1 MPIFGK
7 SKIGDSCFIDPDA
20 LIGYPH
26 NSERKKNKD
35 EMMEGATV
43 SLDIE
48 GCVIGSNSII
58 RPGAIYSTAK
68 VGNNTRT
75 GHNFLIRENTIIG
88 DGCLIGTNV
97 VIDNDCNIG
106 DNCSFQ
112 TGAYI
117 PTGSKIGNRVFLGP
131 NASLTNDKT
140 PLRTE
145 YNPEPITI
153 EDDATIGSNATLMPG
168 ITVGEGAFV
177 AGGAVVTKD
186 VPAWT
191 LAKGC
196 PAIFSELPES
206 LKKPNRLG

>member
-7 SKIGDSCFIDPDA
+7 SKIGDSCFIDSTA

-26 NSERKKNKD
+26 GAELNLLKENSDK
-35 EMMEGATV
+35 
-43 SLDIE
+43 IE
-48 GCVIGSNSII
+48 GCEIGNDSTI

-68 VGNNTRT
+68 VGNKTRT

-168 ITVGEGAFV
+168 ITVGKGAFV

>member
-7 SKIGDSCFIDPDA
+7 SKIGDSCFIDSDA

-26 NSERKKNKD
+26 NTELNLLEENSDK
-35 EMMEGATV
+35 
-43 SLDIE
+43 IE
-48 GCVIGSNSII
+48 GCEIGNDSII

-68 VGNNTRT
+68 VGNKTRT

-97 VIDNDCNIG
+97 VVDNNCSIG

-117 PTGSKIGNRVFLGP
+117 PTGTKIGNRVFLGP

-196 PAIFSELPES
+196 PATFSKLPES

>member
-7 SKIGDSCFIDPDA
+7 SKIGDSCFIDPTA

-26 NSERKKNKD
+26 NAELNLLEENSDKIK
-35 EMMEGATV
+35 
-43 SLDIE
+43 
-48 GCVIGSNSII
+48 GCEIGNGSKI

-68 VGNNTRT
+68 IGNKTRT

-97 VIDNDCNIG
+97 VIDNDCRIG

-117 PTGSKIGNRVFLGP
+117 PTGTKIGNRVFLGP

-145 YNPEPITI
+145 YSPEPIII
-153 EDDATIGSNATLMPG
+153 EDDATVGSNATLMPG
-168 ITVGEGAFV
+168 ITVGKGAFV

>member
-7 SKIGDSCFIDPDA
+7 SKIGNSCFIDSSA
-20 LIGYPH
+20 LLGYPH
-26 NSERKKNKD
+26 ND
-35 EMMEGATV
+35 E
-43 SLDIE
+43 LDFLENNQENIE
-48 GCVIGSNSII
+48 GCEIGDGSKI

-68 VGNNTRT
+68 VGKNTRT
-75 GHNFLIRENTIIG
+75 GHNFLVREKSIVG

-97 VIDNDCNIG
+97 VIDNNCVIG

-140 PLRTE
+140 PLRTD
-145 YNPEPITI
+145 YNLEAITV
-153 EDDATIGSNATLMPG
+153 EDDVTVGSNATIMPG
-168 ITVGEGAFV
+168 ITLGEGAFI

-186 VPAWT
+186 VPAWH

-196 PAIFSELPES
+196 PATYSKLPES

>member
-7 SKIGDSCFIDPDA
+7 SKIGDSCFIDSDA

-26 NSERKKNKD
+26 NTELNLLEENSDK
-35 EMMEGATV
+35 
-43 SLDIE
+43 IE
-48 GCVIGSNSII
+48 GCEIGNDSII

-68 VGNNTRT
+68 VGNKTRT
-75 GHNFLIRENTIIG
+75 GHNFLIRENTTVG

-97 VIDNDCNIG
+97 VVDNNCSIG

-117 PTGSKIGNRVFLGP
+117 PTGTRIGNRVFLGP

-153 EDDATIGSNATLMPG
+153 ADDVTIGSNATLMPG
-168 ITVGEGAFV
+168 ITIGEGAFV

-186 VPAWT
+186 VPAWS

-196 PAIFSELPES
+196 PAVFSELPES

>member
-7 SKIGDSCFIDPDA
+7 SKVGESCFIDPDA

-26 NSERKKNKD
+26 NGELDKNRED
-35 EMMEGATV
+35 V
-43 SLDIE
+43 D
-48 GCVIGSNSII
+48 GCAIGSNSII
-58 RPGAIYSTAK
+58 RPGAIYSTAS

-75 GHNFLIRENTIIG
+75 GHNFLVRENTVVG

-97 VIDNDCNIG
+97 VIDNDCVIG

-145 YNPEPITI
+145 YNLEAVTLK
-153 EDDATIGSNATLMPG
+153 DDVTVGSNATLMPG
-168 ITVGEGAFV
+168 ITVSEGAFI
-177 AGGAVVTKD
+177 AGGAGVTRD

-191 LAKGC
+191 LAKGN
-196 PAIFSELPES
+196 PATFEELPES

>member
-7 SKIGDSCFIDPDA
+7 SKIGDSCFIDSTA

-26 NSERKKNKD
+26 GAELNLLKENSDK
-35 EMMEGATV
+35 
-43 SLDIE
+43 IE
-48 GCVIGSNSII
+48 GCEIGNDSTI
-58 RPGAIYSTAK
+58 RPGTIYSTAK
-68 VGNNTRT
+68 VGNGTRT

-168 ITVGEGAFV
+168 ITVGKGAFV

>member
-1 MPIFGK
+1 MPVFGK
-7 SKIGDSCFIDPDA
+7 SRIGNSCFIDPDA

-26 NSERKKNKD
+26 KGELDKD
-35 EMMEGATV
+35 RDG
-43 SLDIE
+43 IE
-48 GCVIGSNSII
+48 GCSIGANSTI
-58 RPGAIYSTAK
+58 RPGSVYSTAK

-75 GHNFLIRENTIIG
+75 GHNFLIRENTVVG

-97 VIDNDCNIG
+97 VIDNACVIG

-117 PTGSKIGNRVFLGP
+117 PTGTIIGNRVFLGP
-131 NASLTNDKT
+131 NASLTNDKM

-145 YNPEPITI
+145 YNLEAITL
-153 EDDATIGSNATLMPG
+153 EDDVTVGSNATLMPG
-168 ITVGEGAFV
+168 ITVGEGAFI
-177 AGGAVVTKD
+177 AAGAVVTKD
-186 VPAWT
+186 VPAWN

-196 PAIFSELPES
+196 PAIFQELSES

>member
-1 MPIFGK
+1 M
-7 SKIGDSCFIDPDA
+7 
-20 LIGYPH
+20 L
-26 NSERKKNKD
+26 
-35 EMMEGATV
+35 
-43 SLDIE
+43 
-48 GCVIGSNSII
+48 
-58 RPGAIYSTAK
+58 
-68 VGNNTRT
+68 
-75 GHNFLIRENTIIG
+75 
-88 DGCLIGTNV
+88 
-97 VIDNDCNIG
+97 
-106 DNCSFQ
+106 
-112 TGAYI
+112 
-117 PTGSKIGNRVFLGP
+117 RVFLGP
-131 NASLTNDKT
+131 NASLTNDKS

>member
-7 SKIGDSCFIDPDA
+7 SKIGDSCFIDSNA

-26 NSERKKNKD
+26 STELNLLENNPD
-35 EMMEGATV
+35 E
-43 SLDIE
+43 IE
-48 GCVIGSNSII
+48 GCKIGNDSII

-68 VGNNTRT
+68 VGNKTRT
-75 GHNFLIRENTIIG
+75 GHNFLIRENTIVG

-97 VIDNDCNIG
+97 VIDNNCRIG

-131 NASLTNDKT
+131 NASLTNDKN

-145 YNPEPITI
+145 YNPEPVII

-168 ITVGEGAFV
+168 ITIGEGAFV
-177 AGGAVVTKD
+177 AGGAIVTKN

-196 PAIFSELPES
+196 PAKLSELPES

>member
-7 SKIGDSCFIDPDA
+7 SKVGDSCFIDSEA

-26 NSERKKNKD
+26 KD
-35 EMMEGATV
+35 ELDKNRDDVKGCTIGA
-43 SLDIE
+43 
-48 GCVIGSNSII
+48 NSTI

-68 VGNNTRT
+68 IGKNTRT
-75 GHNFLIRENTIIG
+75 GHNFLVRENTVVG

-97 VIDNDCNIG
+97 VIDNDCVIG

-117 PTGSKIGNRVFLGP
+117 PTGSTIGDRVFLGP

-145 YNPEPITI
+145 YKLEKITV
-153 EDDATIGSNATLMPG
+153 ENDVTVGSNATLMPG
-168 ITVGEGAFV
+168 ITVSEGAFI

-186 VPAWT
+186 VPAWHI
-191 LAKGC
+191 AKGC
-196 PAIFSELPES
+196 PAAFEELPES

>member
-7 SKIGDSCFIDPDA
+7 SKIGDSCFIDSTA

-26 NSERKKNKD
+26 GAELNLLKENSDK
-35 EMMEGATV
+35 
-43 SLDIE
+43 IE
-48 GCVIGSNSII
+48 GCEIGNDSTI
-58 RPGAIYSTAK
+58 RPGAINSTAK
-68 VGNNTRT
+68 VGNGTRT

-168 ITVGEGAFV
+168 ITVGKGAFV

>member
-7 SKIGDSCFIDPDA
+7 SKIGDSCFIDSDA

-26 NSERKKNKD
+26 NTELNLLEENSDK
-35 EMMEGATV
+35 
-43 SLDIE
+43 IE
-48 GCVIGSNSII
+48 GCEIGNDSII

-68 VGNNTRT
+68 VGNKTRT

-145 YNPEPITI
+145 YNPEPITV

>member
-1 MPIFGK
+1 MPIFGN
-7 SKIGDSCFIDPDA
+7 SKVGDSCYIDPYA
-20 LIGYPH
+20 LVGYPH
-26 NSERKKNKD
+26 SDELDKDRKEVD
-35 EMMEGATV
+35 
-43 SLDIE
+43 
-48 GCVIGSNSII
+48 GCTIGSNSII
-58 RPGAIYSTAK
+58 RPGAIYSTAS

-75 GHNFLIRENTIIG
+75 GHNFLIRENTVVG
-88 DGCLIGTNV
+88 NGCLIGTNV
-97 VIDNDCNIG
+97 VIDNDCVIG

-112 TGAYI
+112 TGAYV

-145 YNPEPITI
+145 YNLEAVTL
-153 EDDATIGSNATLMPG
+153 EDDVTVGSNATLMPG
-168 ITVGEGAFV
+168 IAIGEGAFI

-191 LAKGC
+191 LAKGN
-196 PAIFSELPES
+196 PATFEELPES

>member
-1 MPIFGK
+1 MPVFGGT
-7 SKIGDSCFIDPDA
+7 KIGDSCYIDSEA

-26 NSERKKNKD
+26 KGEFDKNRDDITGCTIGANS
-35 EMMEGATV
+35 T
-43 SLDIE
+43 
-48 GCVIGSNSII
+48 I

-68 VGNNTRT
+68 VGKNTRT
-75 GHNFLIRENTIIG
+75 GHNFLIRENTVIG

-97 VIDNDCNIG
+97 VIDNDCVVG

-112 TGAYI
+112 TGAYV
-117 PTGSKIGNRVFLGP
+117 PTGSRIGDRVFLGP

-145 YNPEPITI
+145 YKLEKITV
-153 EDDATIGSNATLMPG
+153 ENDVTVGSNATLMPG
-168 ITVGEGAFV
+168 ITVGEGAFI

-186 VPAWT
+186 VPAWHI
-191 LAKGC
+191 AKGC
-196 PAIFSELPES
+196 PAVFEKLPES

>member
-7 SKIGDSCFIDPDA
+7 SKIGDSCFIDSDA

-26 NSERKKNKD
+26 NTELNLLEENSDK
-35 EMMEGATV
+35 
-43 SLDIE
+43 IE
-48 GCVIGSNSII
+48 GCEIGNDSII

-68 VGNNTRT
+68 VGNKTRT

-97 VIDNDCNIG
+97 VVDNNCSIG

-117 PTGSKIGNRVFLGP
+117 PTGTKIGNRVFLGP
-131 NASLTNDKT
+131 NASLTNDKS

-145 YNPEPITI
+145 YNPEPIAI

-168 ITVGEGAFV
+168 ITVGKGAFV

>member
-7 SKIGDSCFIDPDA
+7 SKIGDSCFIDSNA
-20 LIGYPH
+20 LIGYPARDELNLLET
-26 NSERKKNKD
+26 NSDQIK
-35 EMMEGATV
+35 
-43 SLDIE
+43 
-48 GCVIGSNSII
+48 GCSIGNNSQI

-75 GHNFLIRENTIIG
+75 GHNFLVRENTTVG
-88 DGCLIGTNV
+88 NGCLIGTNV
-97 VIDNDCNIG
+97 VIDNDCQIG

-131 NASLTNDKT
+131 NASLTNDKN

-168 ITVGEGAFV
+168 ITIGEGAFV

-196 PAIFSELPES
+196 PAKFSELPES

>member
-7 SKIGDSCFIDPDA
+7 SKIGDSCFIDSNA
-20 LIGYPH
+20 LIGYPARDELNLLEK
-26 NSERKKNKD
+26 NSEQIK
-35 EMMEGATV
+35 
-43 SLDIE
+43 
-48 GCVIGSNSII
+48 GCSIGNNSQI
-58 RPGAIYSTAK
+58 RPGAIYSTAN
-68 VGNNTRT
+68 VGDNTRT
-75 GHNFLIRENTIIG
+75 GHNFLVRENTTVG
-88 DGCLIGTNV
+88 NGCLIGTNV
-97 VIDNDCNIG
+97 VIDNDCQIG

-131 NASLTNDKT
+131 NASLTNDKN

-177 AGGAVVTKD
+177 AAGAVVPKN

-191 LAKGC
+191 LAKGS
-196 PAIFSELPES
+196 PATFSELPES

>member
-7 SKIGDSCFIDPDA
+7 SKIGDSCFIDSTA

-26 NSERKKNKD
+26 
-35 EMMEGATV
+35 GAELNLLKENPDKIV
-43 SLDIE
+43 
-48 GCVIGSNSII
+48 GCEIGNDSTI

-68 VGNNTRT
+68 VGNRTRT

-117 PTGSKIGNRVFLGP
+117 PTGSKIGNRVFLAP

-168 ITVGEGAFV
+168 ITVGKGAFV

>member
-7 SKIGDSCFIDPDA
+7 SKIGDSCFIDSDA

-26 NSERKKNKD
+26 NTELNLLEENSDK
-35 EMMEGATV
+35 
-43 SLDIE
+43 IE
-48 GCVIGSNSII
+48 GCEIGNDSII

-68 VGNNTRT
+68 VGNKTRT

-97 VIDNDCNIG
+97 VIDNNCSIG

-117 PTGSKIGNRVFLGP
+117 PTGTNIGNRVFLGP

-153 EDDATIGSNATLMPG
+153 ANDVTIGSNATLMPG
-168 ITVGEGAFV
+168 ISVGEGAFV

-186 VPAWT
+186 VPAWS

-196 PAIFSELPES
+196 PAVFSELPES

>member
-1 MPIFGK
+1 L
-7 SKIGDSCFIDPDA
+7 D
-20 LIGYPH
+20 
-26 NSERKKNKD
+26 KNRN
-35 EMMEGATV
+35 
-43 SLDIE
+43 DIE
-48 GCVIGSNSII
+48 GCTIGANSTI

-68 VGNNTRT
+68 VGKNTRT
-75 GHNFLIRENTIIG
+75 GHNFLIRENTVVG

-97 VIDNDCNIG
+97 VIDNDCVVG

-117 PTGSKIGNRVFLGP
+117 PTGSRIGNRVFIGP

-145 YNPEPITI
+145 YKLEKITV
-153 EDDATIGSNATLMPG
+153 EDDVTVGSNATLMPG
-168 ITVGEGAFV
+168 ITVGEGAFI

-186 VPAWT
+186 VPAWHI
-191 LAKGC
+191 AKGC
-196 PAIFSELPES
+196 PAVFEELPES

>member
-1 MPIFGK
+1 MPVFGGT
-7 SKIGDSCFIDPDA
+7 KIGDSCYIDSEA

-26 NSERKKNKD
+26 NGELDKNRND
-35 EMMEGATV
+35 IAGCTIGA
-43 SLDIE
+43 
-48 GCVIGSNSII
+48 NSTI

-68 VGNNTRT
+68 VGKNTRT
-75 GHNFLIRENTIIG
+75 GHNFLIRENTVVG

-97 VIDNDCNIG
+97 VIDNDCVVG

-112 TGAYI
+112 TGAYV
-117 PTGSKIGNRVFLGP
+117 PTGSRIGDRVFLGP

-145 YNPEPITI
+145 YKLEKITI
-153 EDDATIGSNATLMPG
+153 ENDVTVGSNATLMPG
-168 ITVGEGAFV
+168 ITVGEGAFI

-186 VPAWT
+186 VPAWHI
-191 LAKGC
+191 AKGC
-196 PAIFSELPES
+196 PAVFEELPES

>member
-7 SKIGDSCFIDPDA
+7 SKIGDSCFIDSDA

-26 NSERKKNKD
+26 NTELNLLEKNSDK
-35 EMMEGATV
+35 
-43 SLDIE
+43 IE
-48 GCVIGSNSII
+48 GCEIGNDSII

-68 VGNNTRT
+68 VGNKTRT

-97 VIDNDCNIG
+97 VIDNNCSIG

-117 PTGSKIGNRVFLGP
+117 PTGTNIGNRVFLGP

-153 EDDATIGSNATLMPG
+153 ADDVTIGSNATLMPG
-168 ITVGEGAFV
+168 ISVGEGAFV

-186 VPAWT
+186 VPAWS

-196 PAIFSELPES
+196 PAVFSELPES

>member
-1 MPIFGK
+1 MPIFGR
-7 SKIGDSCFIDPDA
+7 SKTGNSCFIDPEA

-26 NSERKKNKD
+26 KD
-35 EMMEGATV
+35 E
-43 SLDIE
+43 LDKNRDDIE
-48 GCVIGSNSII
+48 GCTIGSNSTI

-68 VGNNTRT
+68 VGKNTRT
-75 GHNFLIRENTIIG
+75 GHNFLIRENTVIG

-97 VIDNDCNIG
+97 VIDNDCVVG

-117 PTGSKIGNRVFLGP
+117 PTGSRIGDRVFLGP

-145 YNPEPITI
+145 YKLEKIIVENDVTV
-153 EDDATIGSNATLMPG
+153 GSNATLMPG
-168 ITVGEGAFV
+168 ITVGEGAFI

-186 VPAWT
+186 VPAWHI
-191 LAKGC
+191 AKGC
-196 PAIFSELPES
+196 PAVFEELPES

>member
-7 SKIGDSCFIDPDA
+7 SKIGDSCFIDSNA

-26 NSERKKNKD
+26 STELSLLENNPD
-35 EMMEGATV
+35 E
-43 SLDIE
+43 IE
-48 GCVIGSNSII
+48 GCKIGNDSII

-68 VGNNTRT
+68 VGNKTRT
-75 GHNFLIRENTIIG
+75 GHNFLVRENTIVG

-97 VIDNDCNIG
+97 VIDNNCHIG

-131 NASLTNDKT
+131 NASLTNDKN

-145 YNPEPITI
+145 YNPEPVII

-168 ITVGEGAFV
+168 ITIGEGAFV

>member
-7 SKIGDSCFIDPDA
+7 SKIGDSCFIDSTA

-26 NSERKKNKD
+26 GAELNLLKENSDK
-35 EMMEGATV
+35 
-43 SLDIE
+43 IE
-48 GCVIGSNSII
+48 GCEIGNDSTI

-68 VGNNTRT
+68 VGNGTRT

-106 DNCSFQ
+106 DDCSFQ

-153 EDDATIGSNATLMPG
+153 EDDVTIGSNATLMPG

-196 PAIFSELPES
+196 PAIFSVLPES